1 MKTEFHHSN
10 IKVFAPVPFGTFL
23 YEASCLATTCSS
35 DTATCN
41 SMWRT
46 CNVGQ
51 VHSDIQSRQKLL
63 ARFEL
68 VSSLLVNVRVHVR
81 PGELKRKSL

>member
-10 IKVFAPVPFGTFL
+10 NKVFAPVPFGTFL
-23 YEASCLATTCSS
+23 YEAICPATSS

-41 SMWRT
+41 SMSRT

-51 VHSDIQSRQKLL
+51 VHSDILCRQKLL

-68 VSSLLVNVRVHVR
+68 VSSLLVNFRVHVR
-81 PGELKRKSL
+81 PGELNRKNL